1 MIVLPRRVAAVVF
14 DMDGLLIDTE
24 IVYRTAIMEAA
35 AERGIDLPLWLFNKM
50 IGAPITQNTQLML
63 DHYGADFDVEG
74 LFEESGRR
82 FHEVIHLEDRLKVGV
97 RELLEFLEREQIPR
111 AIATS
116 SPHEAV
122 ERHLRPNGILDRFQ
136 AVVARGDYVNGKPAP
151 DPFLA
156 AAKALGVAAEDCL
169 ALEDSHNGIRAAH
182 AAGMMAVM
190 VPDLLEATDEMR
202 ELAVHIA
209 QTLHEVHDI
218 LARQRAG

>member
-1 MIVLPRRVAAVVF
+1 MIALPRTVAAVVF

-24 IVYRTAIMEAA
+24 VVYRDAIMAA
-35 AERGIDLPLWLFNKM
+35 AQERGHDLPLWLFNKM

-63 DHYGADFDVEG
+63 AHYGADFDVQG
-74 LFEESGRR
+74 LFDASSHR
-82 FHEVIHLEDRLKVGV
+82 FHAVIDLEDRLKAGV
-97 RELLEFLEREQIPR
+97 RELLSYLEAENIPR

-136 AVVARGDYVNGKPAP
+136 AVVARGDYVNGKPSP

-156 AAKALGVAAEDCL
+156 AARALKVAPRDCL

-182 AAGMMAVM
+182 GAGMMAVM
-190 VPDLLEATDEMR
+190 VPDLLEATDEMH
-202 ELAVHIA
+202 ELAVAIA
-209 QTLHEVHDI
+209 TTLHDVHDM
-218 LARQRAG
+218 LTAQRAD

>member
-136 AVVARGDYVNGKPAP
+136 AMVARGDYVNGKPAP